1 MTSKT
6 HYVRY
11 LLRIRRFVVFIWK
24 FSPKFISKFLL
35 RFLRNGTSF
44 MSYGIRY
51 LCLKR
56 LARSCGQK
64 VIVFPGVFL
73 KNIHNLDIG
82 TNVSIH
88 EMCYIDAFG
97 KIKIGDNVAIS
108 HGVSIISF
116 DHDIHS
122 GHLTYKDAPAVKGK
136 IIIKDN
142 VWIGAGVRVLK
153 DVIIE
158 KDCVIAAGSLI
169 NRSCDKRSIMG
180 GVPATCI
187 KKIK

>member
-11 LLRIRRFVVFIWK
+11 LLQIRSFVVAIWRV
-24 FSPKFISKFLL
+24 SPKFISRFLL

-44 MSYGIRY
+44 ISFGIRY
-51 LCLKR
+51 LCVKR

-64 VIVFPGVFL
+64 VIIFPGVFL
-73 KNIHNLDIG
+73 KNIQNLDIG

-88 EMCYIDAFG
+88 EMSYIDAFG
-97 KIKIGDNVAIS
+97 KIKIDDNVAIS

-116 DHDIHS
+116 DHDINL
-122 GHLTYKDAPAVKGK
+122 GHNNYKDAPAVTGQ
-136 IIIKDN
+136 ITIKDN
-142 VWIGAGVRVLK
+142 VWIGAGARILK

-158 KDCVIAAGSLI
+158 KDCVIAAGSLV
-169 NRSCDKRSIMG
+169 NKSCDEKSLIG
-180 GVPATCI
+180 GVPAKLI
-187 KKIK
+187 KKIN